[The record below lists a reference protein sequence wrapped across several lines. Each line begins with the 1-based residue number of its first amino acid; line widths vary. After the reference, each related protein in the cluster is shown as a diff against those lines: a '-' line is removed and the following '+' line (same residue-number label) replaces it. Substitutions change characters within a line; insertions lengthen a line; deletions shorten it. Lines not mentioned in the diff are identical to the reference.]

1 MDRVLVVCGPTGV
14 GKTKLSIDLAKYYDG
29 EIINVDSMQIY
40 KEMNI
45 GTAKIK
51 EEEKEGVPHHLF
63 DIYSIKECANVA
75 DFQVLVRQKIEEV
88 KNRNK
93 LPILVGGT
101 GLYVKASLYDYSFV
115 ETDTTENKYDGFT
128 NDELYEMLKVKDPK
142 SAEKFHANNRKR
154 IIRSLEIV
162 DYTGQMKSEIE
173 EKQEHKL
180 VYDALFLTLT
190 MDREKLYE
198 RINNRVEIMMEEGLE
213 QEVAYIVENASAN
226 TTALQA
232 IGYKEFIPYFH
243 GEYSLEQVIDDIK
256 KNSRHYAKRQYTWF
270 RNQIDANWIDITN
283 KNSTEVLE
291 LAKETVF
298 SKWGLK

>member
-51 EEEKEGVPHHLF
+51 EEEKQGVPHHLF
-63 DIYSIKECANVA
+63 DIYSVKESSNVA
-75 DFQVLVRQKIEEV
+75 DFQALVRKKIQEV
-88 KNRNK
+88 KEK
-93 LPILVGGT
+93 GKMPILVGGT
-101 GLYVKASLYDYSFV
+101 GLYMKASLYDYDFV
-115 ETDTTENKYDGFT
+115 ETDTKENKYDGFT
-128 NDELYEMLKVKDPK
+128 NDELYEMLKAKDPV
-142 SAEKFHANNRKR
+142 SANKFHANNRKR
-154 IIRSLEIV
+154 IIRSLEII
-162 DYTGQMKSEIE
+162 DYTGEKKSDIE
-173 EKQEHKL
+173 AKQEHKL

-198 RINNRVEIMMEEGLE
+198 RINKRVDIMMEEGLE
-213 QEVAYIVENASAN
+213 KEVEYIFDNASAN

-232 IGYKEFIPYFH
+232 IGYKEFLPYFH

-270 RNQIDANWIDITN
+270 RNQIEANWIDITD
-283 KNSTEVLE
+283 KSQKEIFE
-291 LAKETVF
+291 LAKEVIEKRW
-298 SKWGLK
+298 SNE

>member
-115 ETDTTENKYDGFT
+115 ETDTTKNKYDGFT
-128 NDELYEMLKVKDPK
+128 NDELYEMLKAKDPK

-162 DYTGQMKSEIE
+162 DYTGQTKSEIE

-198 RINNRVEIMMEEGLE
+198 RINKRVEIMIEEGLE

-283 KNSTEVLE
+283 KNSTESTSTTH
-291 LAKETVF
+291 KRQST
-298 SKWGLK
+298 KRIR

>member
-88 KNRNK
+88 KNKNK

-128 NDELYEMLKVKDPK
+128 NDELYEMLKAKDPK

-154 IIRSLEIV
+154 IIRSLEII
-162 DYTGQMKSEIE
+162 DYTGQAKSEIE

-180 VYDALFLTLT
+180 VYDVLFLTLT

-198 RINNRVEIMMEEGLE
+198 RINKRVEIMMEEGLE
-213 QEVAYIVENASAN
+213 QEVAYIIENASAN

-270 RNQIDANWIDITN
+270 RNQIEANWIDITN

-291 LAKETVF
+291 LAKETIF
-298 SKWGLK
+298 NKWGLK

>member
-1 MDRVLVVCGPTGV
+1 MDKVLVVCGPTGV
-14 GKTKLSIDLAKYYDG
+14 GKTKLSIALAKYYDG

-51 EEEKEGVPHHLF
+51 EEEKDGVPHHLF
-63 DIYSIKECANVA
+63 DIYSIKESSNVA
-75 DFQVLVRQKIEEV
+75 DFQVLVRKKIEEV

-101 GLYVKASLYDYSFV
+101 GLYVKASLYDYNFV
-115 ETDTTENKYDGFT
+115 ETDTKDNKYDGFT
-128 NDELYEMLKVKDPK
+128 NDELYEMLKAKDPR

-162 DYTGQMKSEIE
+162 DYTGVQKSEIE

-198 RINNRVEIMMEEGLE
+198 RINKRVDMMMEEGLE
-213 QEVAYIVENASAN
+213 KEVAYIVENASAN

-243 GEYSLEQVIDDIK
+243 GEHSLEQVVEEIK

-270 RNQIDANWIDITN
+270 RNQIEANWIDITD
-283 KNSTEVLE
+283 KNPEEVLE
-291 LAKETVF
+291 MAKQVVE
-298 SKWGLK
+298 KRWNNE